1 MIGGMAWRSLR
12 RNTKRT
18 AITVA
23 AVALGLQF
31 AIVYAAFEQGLS
43 FRLENE
49 LVRLLAGHITLEHP
63 DYRMDPGVALYLE
76 DAEGLRRSL
85 EAWPGVNAA
94 KPLVIARGLVKSSQ
108 GSGYVE
114 IRGVDPSAESRTSPL
129 VPLIVSGRYLT
140 DRDAPEIVLGES
152 LARRLRVAEGSR
164 IVLATAGADGV
175 LMEVLCRVSGVFQT
189 GISDFDSF
197 LVHVPLEFLRD
208 ALQLPPGSATQIG
221 VLASSPANQKR
232 LMKRI
237 TSWGD
242 ATSVAVYPW
251 QRLLPELDALTRLI
265 KASVWILEGVL
276 LILVLFMVW
285 NTLLMSILERRREF
299 AVQRALG
306 TPPGF
311 VKRQLFLETVWIAAV
326 GTFLGFLWGGGLS
339 LILQYQGVD
348 FERFLGERIPVMG
361 IGLPTVLYTRLTV
374 PGLIIPTAA
383 VLAGV
388 LVLGLLAMRRATQ
401 APLAE
406 SLREG
411 KP

>member
-43 FRLENE
+43 YRLENE
-49 LVRLLAGHITLEHP
+49 LVGFLAGHITLEHP
-63 DYRMDPGVALYLE
+63 DYRMDPDVAFYIE
-76 DAEGLRRSL
+76 DAERLGRSL
-85 EAWPGVNAA
+85 ETAPGVDAV

-114 IRGVDPSAESRTSPL
+114 IRGVDPSVESRTSPL
-129 VPLIVSGRYLT
+129 VPLIVSGRYLR
-140 DRDAPEIVLGES
+140 DRKAPDIVLGES
-152 LARRLRVAEGSR
+152 LARRLRVAEGNR
-164 IVLATAGADGV
+164 VVLATSGADGV
-175 LMEVLCRVSGVFQT
+175 LIEALCRVSGVFQT
-189 GISDFDSF
+189 GISEFDSF
-197 LVHVPLEFLRD
+197 LVQVPLEFLRD
-208 ALQLPPGSATQIG
+208 VLQLPPESATQIG
-221 VLASSPANQKR
+221 VLASSPASQKR

-237 TSWGD
+237 SSRVD
-242 ATSVAVYPW
+242 EAAVAVYPW
-251 QRLLPELDALTRLI
+251 QSLLPELDALTRLI

-285 NTLLMSILERRREF
+285 NTLLMSILERRKEF

-311 VKRQLFLETVWIAAV
+311 VKRQLFLETAWIAAV

-339 LILQYQGVD
+339 LILQFRGVD
-348 FERFLGERIPVMG
+348 FERFLGEQKPVMG
-361 IGLPTVLYTRLTV
+361 MGLPTVLYTRVTA
-374 PGLIIPTAA
+374 PALIIPAA
-383 VLAGV
+383 AILAGV
-388 LVLGLLAMRRATQ
+388 LGLGLLAMRRATQ
-401 APLAE
+401 APPAE